1 MNFRI
6 VIVSIHSEIFVI
18 LRLNPY
24 RSIGKSFRPAL
35 SRFFRY
41 PLSLFPVSNNSPR
54 HFCHNEMKN
63 RKRMRPPSSYIPW
76 AGALRILPS
85 QFFVHL
91 PLKNST
97 ITRLRS
103 LWWSF
108 ARIFSILGKFLSGKD
123 YPFDERFYFCVFFK
137 CRRNDTS
144 QCKIMRGKNYLSY
157 LRKWNLFEAIF
168 RIFHNAI

>member
-35 SRFFRY
+35 SRFLDIHSRCF
-41 PLSLFPVSNNSPR
+41 LFQITPHVT
-54 HFCHNEMKN
+54 FAINEMKN

-97 ITRLRS
+97 VTRLRS

>member
-1 MNFRI
+1 MKFLLFWGLIPTDRS
-6 VIVSIHSEIFVI
+6 VKAFVQHYVDFLDIHSRCF
-18 LRLNPY
+18 
-24 RSIGKSFRPAL
+24 
-35 SRFFRY
+35 
-41 PLSLFPVSNNSPR
+41 LFQMTPHVT
-54 HFCHNEMKN
+54 FAINEMKN

-123 YPFDERFYFCVFFK
+123 YPFDERFYFSFAFFSSVEEM
-137 CRRNDTS
+137 TP
-144 QCKIMRGKNYLSY
+144 
-157 LRKWNLFEAIF
+157 
-168 RIFHNAI
+168 HNAKLWGGKIICLTSASGKFVWGNF